1 MPRLLRAASILKE
14 NARCSLV
21 KCTWL
26 CRPCSVTCSDIYS
39 GFGLLYLFKYIL
51 KKISSIVESVQT
63 LQEMLKN
70 ALPISMMC
78 LKIRSGVSSEKG
90 GMPVR
95 NS

>member
-1 MPRLLRAASILKE
+1 MIF
-14 NARCSLV
+14 
-21 KCTWL
+21 
-26 CRPCSVTCSDIYS
+26 S
-39 GFGLLYLFKYIL
+39 GFDLLYLFEYIL